1 MNAIIIA
8 AGTGSRLRPLTY
20 EIPKP
25 LINIFGKP
33 MLERNIEYLIE
44 NGVKEIVIVVGYLK
58 EKFEHLEKKYNGV
71 KLIFN
76 DKFFEYNNIYSFYL
90 ARNYLEDSY
99 VIEGDIFITNNIFEK
114 NITVSK
120 YFSKKLD
127 YRNEEWQ
134 LILKNNKVENIEIGG
149 ENNYIMS
156 GISFFKKEDTQLL
169 KELVEEYVKDEYK
182 LKNYYWDHIVKEN
195 IEKFDIEIRPLNS
208 GEIYEIDN
216 LEELKALDSSYKKIL
231 NKVKTAVILAAGR
244 SKDFLFPN
252 GIIKIGDKKIIER
265 SIELLMKN
273 GITNIILVVG
283 YEKKQYYDLAKNYS
297 EITIIENDE
306 YLIKG
311 SYFSLLHI
319 KKVVKEDILLL
330 DSDIIY
336 EERVLKK
343 LINNIEKNIIIVSDE
358 KGQKEESFVEEKDGY
373 LYRISK
379 DKRELKNIQGEML
392 GIAKISFE
400 LLQNIFK
407 LNIENL
413 SFAYEYAI
421 SECVNKNKIKI
432 LKIDSLLWGEID
444 TKEHL
449 EYVVKKVYPKLLKV
463 EEKEKFNEIE
473 KIIIENLK
481 IKKEDIENIEAL
493 GGMTNRNYLI
503 EINGQKYVFRKPGEG
518 TEKIIDRKNE
528 KFNADSISKL
538 KLDSKLIF
546 FDDTSGIKISEYIV
560 NAQTL
565 NPIIA
570 KDNLKDIAHIL
581 KKLHTSDLKFNNKFD
596 VFREIENYEKLS
608 IELNG
613 VFYKNYKEVKKEV
626 MKLKSKLEE
635 LNIELKPCHN
645 DTVPE
650 NFIKSKKNIYLI
662 DWEYSGMN
670 DPLWDLAAHI
680 IECGFEV
687 EEEERFLNYYF
698 ESKIDR
704 EILLRIEIHKICQ
717 DFLWSIWTVL
727 KEAKGVSFGEYG
739 IKRFKNVE
747 LRLKGLYKY
756 E

>member
-20 EIPKP
+20 EIPKS

-58 EKFEHLEKKYNGV
+58 EKFEYLEKKYNGV

-76 DKFFEYNNIYSFYL
+76 DKFSEYNNIYSFYL
-90 ARNYLEDSY
+90 ARNYLKDSY
-99 VIEGDIFITNNIFEK
+99 VIEGDIFITDNVFEK
-114 NITVSK
+114 NITDSK

-195 IEKFDIEIRPLNS
+195 IEKFDIEIRALNS
-208 GEIYEIDN
+208 DEIYEIDN

-231 NKVKTAVILAAGR
+231 NKVKTAVILVAGR

-252 GIIKIGDKKIIER
+252 GVIKIGDKKIIER
-265 SIELLMKN
+265 SIELLLKN
-273 GITNIILVVG
+273 EITNIILVVG
-283 YEKKQYYDLAKNYS
+283 YKKQQYYDLAKNYS

-319 KKVVKEDILLL
+319 KEVVKEDILLL

-336 EERVLKK
+336 EKRVLKS

-392 GIAKISFE
+392 GISKISFE

-407 LNIENL
+407 LSIENS

-421 SECVNKNKIKI
+421 SESVNKNKIKI
-432 LKIDSLLWGEID
+432 LKIDSLVWGEID

-449 EYVVKKVYPKLLKV
+449 EYVVKKVYPRLLKV
-463 EEKEKFNEIE
+463 EEKGKFDEIE

-481 IKKEDIENIEAL
+481 IKKENIENIEAL

-503 EINGQKYVFRKPGEG
+503 EINGQKYVLRKPGEG
-518 TEKIIDRKNE
+518 TEKIINRKNE
-528 KFNADSISKL
+528 KFNASSISKL

-570 KDNLKDIAHIL
+570 KDNLKDIAYIL

-608 IELNG
+608 IESNG

-650 NFIKSKKNIYLI
+650 NFIKSKRNIYLI

-680 IECGFEV
+680 IECEFEG

-717 DFLWSIWTVL
+717 DFLWSIWTIL
-727 KEAKGVSFGEYG
+727 KETKGVSFGEYG
-739 IKRFKNVE
+739 IKRFKNAE
-747 LRLKGLYKY
+747 QRLKGLYKY

>member
-76 DKFFEYNNIYSFYL
+76 DKFSEYNNIYSFYL

-195 IEKFDIEIRPLNS
+195 IEKLDIEIRPLNS

-319 KKVVKEDILLL
+319 KEVVKEDILLL

-343 LINNIEKNIIIVSDE
+343 LINNIEKNIIIASDE

-421 SECVNKNKIKI
+421 SKCVNKNKIKI
-432 LKIDSLLWGEID
+432 LKIDSLVWGEID

-449 EYVVKKVYPKLLKV
+449 EYVVKKVYPRLLKV
-463 EEKEKFNEIE
+463 EEKEKFDEIE

-503 EINGQKYVFRKPGEG
+503 EINGQKYVLRKPGEG

-528 KFNADSISKL
+528 KFNANSISKL

-570 KDNLKDIAHIL
+570 KDNLKETAHIL

-596 VFREIENYEKLS
+596 VFKEIENYEKLS
-608 IELNG
+608 IESNG
-613 VFYKNYKEVKKEV
+613 VFYKDYKEVKKEV
-626 MKLKSKLEE
+626 TKLKNKLEK

-670 DPLWDLAAHI
+670 DPLWDLAAYI

-739 IKRFKNVE
+739 IKRFKNAE
-747 LRLKGLYKY
+747 QRLKGLYKY

>member
-25 LINIFGKP
+25 LINILGKP

-44 NGVKEIVIVVGYLK
+44 NEIKEIVIVVGYLK
-58 EKFEHLEKKYNGV
+58 EKFEYLEKKYNEV

-76 DKFFEYNNIYSFYL
+76 DKFSEYNNIYSFYL

-99 VIEGDIFITNNIFEK
+99 VIEGDIFISNNILKK
-114 NITVSK
+114 NITNSK

-156 GISFFKKEDTQLL
+156 GISFFKKEDTQRL
-169 KELVEEYVKDEYK
+169 KGLVEEYVKDEYK

-195 IEKFDIEIRPLNS
+195 IEKFDIEISSLNS
-208 GEIYEIDN
+208 DEIYEIDN
-216 LEELKALDSSYKKIL
+216 LEELKVLDSSYKKIL

-252 GIIKIGDKKIIER
+252 GTIKIEDKKIIER
-265 SIELLMKN
+265 SIELLLKN
-273 GITNIILVVG
+273 GIANIILVVG

-319 KKVVKEDILLL
+319 KEVVKEDILLL

-432 LKIDSLLWGEID
+432 LKIDSLVWGEID

-449 EYVVKKVYPKLLKV
+449 EYVVKKVYPRLLKV
-463 EEKEKFNEIE
+463 EEKEKFDEIE

-503 EINGQKYVFRKPGEG
+503 EINGQKYVLRKPGEG

-528 KFNADSISKL
+528 KLNANSISKL

-581 KKLHTSDLKFNNKFD
+581 KKLHTSNLKFNNKFD

-608 IELNG
+608 IESNG
-613 VFYKNYKEVKKEV
+613 IFYKNYKEVKKEV
-626 MKLKSKLEE
+626 MKLKNKLEE

-739 IKRFKNVE
+739 IKRFKNAE
-747 LRLKGLYKY
+747 QRLKGLYKY